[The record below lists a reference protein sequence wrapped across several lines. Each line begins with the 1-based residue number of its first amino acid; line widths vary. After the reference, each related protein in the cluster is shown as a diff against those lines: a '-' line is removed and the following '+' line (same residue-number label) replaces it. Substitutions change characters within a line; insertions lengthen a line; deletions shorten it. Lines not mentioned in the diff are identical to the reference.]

1 MVISRFARWLC
12 KERRDQ
18 TVLGAADIN
27 INDSFFKIC
36 IMQSW
41 LTSFTLYYF
50 MLIIRSAIDTL
61 EGLLVILFGQ
71 ARSHTREGLPARML
85 VRTQSFLL

>member
-1 MVISRFARWLC
+1 MVISRFAPWLC

-18 TVLGAADIN
+18 TVLAAADIN
-27 INDSFFKIC
+27 INDSFFNIC

-50 MLIIRSAIDTL
+50 MLIIRLAIDTL
-61 EGLLVILFGQ
+61 EGLYYLAKPDHTHEKVYLHGCSCG
-71 ARSHTREGLPARML
+71 RSL
-85 VRTQSFLL
+85 FLL

>member
-1 MVISRFARWLC
+1 MVISRFARWIC
-12 KERRDQ
+12 KEIKGQ

-27 INDSFFKIC
+27 INDSFLNIC

-50 MLIIRSAIDTL
+50 MLIIRLAIDTL
-61 EGLLVILFGQ
+61 EFLQRDCWLDYL
-71 ARSHTREGLPARML
+71 AKPDHTHEKVYLRRC
-85 VRTQSFLL
+85 